1 MFYDTGLFYFESKIQ
16 RAQGIDINVLT
27 ATIVS
32 NIDQSG
38 LIHLFVL
45 LILYEL
51 LCKLTLEHMS
61 FHLFFLKKYMLPAYV
76 CVCLYKCM

>member
-1 MFYDTGLFYFESKIQ
+1 MTLASSILSPKFRERKELI
-16 RAQGIDINVLT
+16 INVLT

-51 LCKLTLEHMS
+51 LCKLTLELMS
-61 FHLFFLKKYMLPAYV
+61 FHLFF
-76 CVCLYKCM
+76 